1 MKKPVF
7 ISIAL
12 CFVFSLFVFQSLVLG
27 QPPPTLQDG
36 MNQYNADNYEEAI
49 EIFQKIRAA
58 DPGSSQAAFF
68 LGLTY
73 KQINDFQHALQPLQ
87 DAATL
92 KPSIKEAVVEL
103 IDVLYRLD
111 KMEEAKKW
119 IDVAEK
125 NNIFPAKT
133 AFLKGMVLQKEGKH
147 AQAIDAFEKSKKLD
161 KSYTQSADLQIG
173 LSYLGD
179 RKFEKAKE
187 RFQAAVTQ
195 DPLSDLASFA
205 RRYQDIVEQRSY
217 LERPLRITIG
227 IMGQYDTN
235 MLTEPNPNTG
245 YPGSIYSS
253 DEKSVAMMNTFRL
266 DYVPT
271 FSGPWLFNASYALAN
286 NIHGELPRPQ
296 GGASKSLKQF

>member
-92 KPSIKEAVVEL
+92 KPPIKEAVVEL
-103 IDVLYRLD
+103 IDVLY
-111 KMEEAKKW
+111 
-119 IDVAEK
+119 
-125 NNIFPAKT
+125 
-133 AFLKGMVLQKEGKH
+133 
-147 AQAIDAFEKSKKLD
+147 
-161 KSYTQSADLQIG
+161 
-173 LSYLGD
+173 
-179 RKFEKAKE
+179 
-187 RFQAAVTQ
+187 
-195 DPLSDLASFA
+195 
-205 RRYQDIVEQRSY
+205 
-217 LERPLRITIG
+217 
-227 IMGQYDTN
+227 
-235 MLTEPNPNTG
+235 
-245 YPGSIYSS
+245 
-253 DEKSVAMMNTFRL
+253 
-266 DYVPT
+266 
-271 FSGPWLFNASYALAN
+271 
-286 NIHGELPRPQ
+286 
-296 GGASKSLKQF
+296 